1 MGHDEG
7 GTQVIPAAFEYA
19 RASSVDEASKL
30 LNKYGEDAKVLAG
43 GHSLIPLMRL
53 RLAQPTALVDINGI
67 KDLDHIKESGGKL
80 HIGALTRHVTIQTS
94 PVVKEK
100 LPLLA
105 EVAGEVGDNQVR
117 NMGTMGGVIA
127 HADAAGDYPT
137 LALMLD
143 ADIVTNQRTIHA
155 KDFFKDLFT
164 TPLATDEIVT
174 EVVFPVA
181 NGPHKY
187 VKFRRRMFDWAI
199 VGVAA
204 QKMNGGWRIGLTNV
218 GPTPVRAN
226 AVEKALHDGAKA
238 EDAAQHASDG
248 LDPAGDLRASPE
260 YKKHLA
266 RVLTKRAIQ
275 QAEGRQ

>member
-1 MGHDEG
+1 
-7 GTQVIPAAFEYA
+7 VIPAAFEYA

-30 LNKYGEDAKVLAG
+30 LNKFGEDAKVLAG

-53 RLAQPTALVDINGI
+53 RLAQPTALVDINNV
-67 KDLDHIKESGGKL
+67 KELDHITERGGKL
-80 HIGALTRHVTIQTS
+80 HVGALARHYTIHSSQ
-94 PVVKEK
+94 VVRDK

-105 EVAGEVGDNQVR
+105 EVASEVGDNQVR

-143 ADIVTNQRTIHA
+143 ADIVTNRRTIA
-155 KDFFKDLFT
+155 ARDFFKDLFT
-164 TPLATDEIVT
+164 TSLEPDEIVT

-181 NGPHKY
+181 EGPHKY
-187 VKFRRRMFDWAI
+187 VKFRRRLFDWAI

-218 GPTPVRAN
+218 GPTPVRAT
-226 AVEKALHDGAKA
+226 AVEDALKKGAKA
-238 EDAAQHASDG
+238 EEAAQHASDG
-248 LDPAGDLRASPE
+248 LEPSGDLRASPE

-266 RVLTKRAIQ
+266 RVLTKRAIN
-275 QAEGRQ
+275 QAEGHQ

>member
-1 MGHDEG
+1 M
-7 GTQVIPAAFEYA
+7 IPAAFDYA

-30 LNKYGEDAKVLAG
+30 LNKFGEDAKLLAG

-53 RLAQPTALVDINGI
+53 RLAQPTALVDINGLR
-67 KDLDHIKESGGKL
+67 DLDHIKEDGHKL
-80 HIGALTRHVTIQTS
+80 RIGALTRHVTIQNS
-94 PVVKEK
+94 AVVKEK

-105 EVAGEVGDNQVR
+105 EVAGVVGDIQVL

-143 ADIVTNQRTIHA
+143 AEIVTSRRTIHA
-155 KDFFKDLFT
+155 REFFKDLFT
-164 TPLATDEIVT
+164 TSLEPDEIVT

-187 VKFRRRMFDWAI
+187 VKFRRRLFDWAI

-204 QKMNGGWRIGLTNV
+204 QKINGDWRIGLTNV
-218 GPTPVRAN
+218 GPTPVRAS
-226 AVEKALHDGAKA
+226 AVEKALHDGAKP
-238 EDAAQHASDG
+238 EEAAQHASDG
-248 LDPAGDLRASPE
+248 LEPAGDLRASPE

-266 RVLTKRAIQ
+266 RVLTKRAIN
-275 QAEGRQ
+275 QAEGRP

>member
-1 MGHDEG
+1 
-7 GTQVIPAAFEYA
+7 VIPAAFEYS

-30 LNKYGEDAKVLAG
+30 LDNYGDEAKVLAG

-67 KDLDHIKESGGKL
+67 KDLNHIKVQGSKL
-80 HIGALTRHVTIQTS
+80 HIGALTRHVEIQNS
-94 PVVKEK
+94 AVVQEK
-100 LPLLA
+100 LPILSD
-105 EVAGEVGDNQVR
+105 VAGEVGDNQVR

-137 LALMLD
+137 IAMMLD
-143 ADIVTNQRTIHA
+143 AEIVTNKRTIQA

-164 TPLATDEIVT
+164 TPLAANEIVV

-181 NGPHKY
+181 EGPHKY
-187 VKFRRRMFDWAI
+187 IKFRRRLFDWAI
-199 VGVAA
+199 VGAAA

-218 GPTPVRAN
+218 GPTPVRAK
-226 AVEKALHDGAKA
+226 AVEEALAKGAKA
-238 EDAAQHASDG
+238 EEAAQHASDG
-248 LDPAGDLRASPE
+248 LSPAGDLRASPE

-266 RVLTKRAIQ
+266 RVLTKRAIE
-275 QAEGRQ
+275 QAT

>member
-1 MGHDEG
+1 M
-7 GTQVIPAAFEYA
+7 IPAAFEYA
-19 RASSVDEASKL
+19 RASSVDEASRL
-30 LNKYGEDAKVLAG
+30 LDKFGEDAKVLAG

-53 RLAQPTALVDINGI
+53 RLAQPTALVDINAI

-80 HIGALTRHVTIQTS
+80 HVGALTRHVTIQNS
-94 PVVKEK
+94 SVVKDK

-105 EVAGEVGDNQVR
+105 EIAGEVGDNQVR

-137 LALMLD
+137 LALILD
-143 ADIVTNQRTIHA
+143 AEIVTNQRTIQA
-155 KDFFKDLFT
+155 REFFKDLFT
-164 TPLATDEIVT
+164 TALGPNEVVT

-181 NGPHKY
+181 NGPHRY
-187 VKFRRRMFDWAI
+187 VKFRRRLFDWAI

-218 GPTPVRAN
+218 GTTPVRAT
-226 AVEKALHDGAKA
+226 AVEKALHDGAKP
-238 EDAAQHASDG
+238 EEAAQHASDG

-266 RVLTKRAIQ
+266 RVLTKRAINQ
-275 QAEGRQ
+275 ALGQAEGIQ

>member
-1 MGHDEG
+1 M
-7 GTQVIPAAFEYA
+7 IPAAFEYA

-30 LNKYGEDAKVLAG
+30 LNKFGEDAKVLAG

-53 RLAQPTALVDINGI
+53 RLAQPAALVDINGI
-67 KDLDHIKESGGKL
+67 KELDHIKEDGSKL
-80 HIGALTRHVTIQTS
+80 RIGAMTRHVTIQNS
-94 PVVKEK
+94 SVVKNK
-100 LPLLA
+100 LPILA

-117 NMGTMGGVIA
+117 NMGTMGGVVA

-137 LALMLD
+137 IALILD
-143 ADIVTNQRTIHA
+143 AEIVTNQRTIAA
-155 KDFFKDLFT
+155 KDFFRDLFT
-164 TPLATDEIVT
+164 TPLAADEIVT

-187 VKFRRRMFDWAI
+187 IKFRRRLFDWAI

-226 AVEKALHDGAKA
+226 AVEEALKTGAKP
-238 EDAAQHASDG
+238 EEAAQHASDG

-275 QAEGRQ
+275 QAQGQ